1 MLDEASANLEPAF
14 EAQLFGWCAS
24 SGTTTLTISHHAE
37 LRQHHTHELQL
48 DGCGGSALKALH
60 GSDDEQLVQRPSCLS
75 EHTAPCARLVA
86 PRAQVA
92 PTSPLSVASA
102 AWKLAVASGARRSVR
117 SRWRLSTFN
126 QQEEGG
132 SASSGEVVGGEM

>member
-1 MLDEASANLEPAF
+1 MSLDTAQGTHLIASRRT
-14 EAQLFGWCAS
+14 GVVM
-24 SGTTTLTISHHAE
+24 TL
-37 LRQHHTHELQL
+37 
-48 DGCGGSALKALH
+48 ALH
-60 GSDDEQLVQRPSCLS
+60 GSDEEQLVKRPSCLS

-92 PTSPLSVASA
+92 PTRPLSVASA
-102 AWKLAVASGARRSVR
+102 ARKLAVVSGARRSVR